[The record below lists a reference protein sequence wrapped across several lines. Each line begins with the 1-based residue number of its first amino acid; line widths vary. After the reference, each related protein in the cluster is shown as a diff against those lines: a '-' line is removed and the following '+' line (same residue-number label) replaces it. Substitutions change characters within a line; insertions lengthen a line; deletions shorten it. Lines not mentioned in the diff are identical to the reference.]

1 MSGSHSQSVCV
12 CFGGSV
18 HRAPSGKV
26 RWSLDQVSYYM
37 GLFEHN
43 LRSND
48 GNIPLKDDLVIEA
61 VPQKVAKPIQLLI
74 SCICSSLRMTV
85 S

>member
-1 MSGSHSQSVCV
+1 VSGSHLRSTGVGLS
-12 CFGGSV
+12 GSV

-26 RWSLDQVSYYM
+26 RWSLDWVSYHM